1 MSLNFELMLAFRYL
15 RQNSKHPFSIMTLFS
30 VIGIAI
36 GVATLITVMSVMNGF
51 KAKLFETIL
60 GVGGHIVVYF
70 DKNINSDYNQVVEL
84 IKNIKGISN
93 AAAITENQ
101 VIIKSKANILG
112 ALAYGIAKED
122 LVRKNIIADHINRG
136 STKEFDEGV
145 IIGSRLAENLGIN
158 YGDYITLV
166 SSEELTD
173 LLDEMPKMKEYRVVA
188 TFYTEVPDYDSMLIY
203 IPLKEAQ
210 LFFNYQNNI
219 KNIEIFIN
227 DVDRAPQFA
236 KAIEEQTGM
245 QTKDWQS
252 LQNYYFNALKTE
264 RSVMFLIL
272 ALIIVVAAF
281 NIVSSLITLVQ
292 DKKSAIAIMR
302 TIGATKGSI
311 MRVFCFCG
319 FITGFIGT
327 FLGSII
333 GVVFSLNVERIRTF
347 LEYIANVQ
355 FLDPMVYFFSTLPVI
370 LLPEDVVKISLLSL
384 SLSLIA
390 TIPSAIK
397 AASTNPAEILRYE

>member
-15 RQNSKHPFSIMTLFS
+15 RQNSKFSIMTLFS
-30 VIGIAI
+30 IIGITI

-51 KAKLFETIL
+51 KAQLFETIL
-60 GVGGHIVVYF
+60 GVNGHIVVYF
-70 DKNINSDYNQVVEL
+70 DKDINSNYNQVVES
-84 IKNIKGISN
+84 IKNIDGVSN
-93 AAAITENQ
+93 ATATTENQ
-101 VIIKSKANILG
+101 VIIKSKSNISG
-112 ALAYGIAKED
+112 ALVYGIAKED
-122 LVRKNIIADHINRG
+122 LIRKNIIADHINRG
-136 STKEFDEGV
+136 SIKEFDEGI

-166 SSEELTD
+166 LSEELTD

-188 TFYTEVPDYDSMLIY
+188 TFYTEMPDYDSMLIY

-210 LFFNYQNNI
+210 LFFDYQDSI
-219 KNIEIFIN
+219 KSIEIFIN
-227 DVDRAPQFA
+227 DLDKAPQLA
-236 KAIEEQTGM
+236 KTIEEQTSM

-252 LQNYYFNALKTE
+252 LQSYYFNALKTE

-319 FITGFIGT
+319 FIIGFIGT
-327 FLGSII
+327 FLGCII
-333 GVVFSLNVERIRTF
+333 GVVFSLNIERIRIF
-347 LEYIANVQ
+347 LEHIANVQ

-370 LLPEDVVKISLLSL
+370 LLPEDVVKVSLLSL

>member
-15 RQNSKHPFSIMTLFS
+15 RQNSKFSIMTLFS
-30 VIGIAI
+30 IIGITI

-51 KAKLFETIL
+51 KAQLFETIL
-60 GVGGHIVVYF
+60 GVNGHIVVYF
-70 DKNINSDYNQVVEL
+70 DKDINSNYNQVVES
-84 IKNIKGISN
+84 IKNIDGVSN
-93 AAAITENQ
+93 ATATTENQ
-101 VIIKSKANILG
+101 VIIKSKSNISG
-112 ALAYGIAKED
+112 ALVYGIAKED
-122 LVRKNIIADHINRG
+122 LIRKNIIADHINRG
-136 STKEFDEGV
+136 SIKEFDEGI

-166 SSEELTD
+166 LSEELTD

-188 TFYTEVPDYDSMLIY
+188 TFYTEMPDYDSMLIY

-210 LFFNYQNNI
+210 LFFDYQDSI
-219 KNIEIFIN
+219 KSIEIFIN
-227 DVDRAPQFA
+227 DLDKAPQLA
-236 KAIEEQTGM
+236 KTIEEQTSM

-252 LQNYYFNALKTE
+252 LQSYYFNALKTE

-319 FITGFIGT
+319 FIIGFIGT
-327 FLGSII
+327 FLGCII
-333 GVVFSLNVERIRTF
+333 GVVFSLNVERIRIF
-347 LEYIANVQ
+347 LEHIANVQ

-370 LLPEDVVKISLLSL
+370 LLPEDVVKVSLLSL

>member
-15 RQNSKHPFSIMTLFS
+15 RQNSKNPFSIMTLFS
-30 VIGIAI
+30 IIGITI

-60 GVGGHIVVYF
+60 GVSSHIVVYF
-70 DKNINSDYNQVVEL
+70 DKNVNSDYNQVVES
-84 IKNIKGISN
+84 IKNIKGVSS
-93 AAAITENQ
+93 ATAITENQ
-101 VIIKSKANILG
+101 VIIKSKNNISG
-112 ALAYGIAKED
+112 ALVYGIAKEG
-122 LVRKNIIADHINRG
+122 LVRKNIVASHINRG
-136 STKEFDEGV
+136 SIKEFDEGI
-145 IIGSRLAENLGIN
+145 IIGSHLAKNLNVN

-166 SSEELTD
+166 LSEELAD
-173 LLDEMPKMKEYRVVA
+173 LLDEMPKMKEYRVIA
-188 TFYTEVPDYDSMLIY
+188 TFYTEMPDYDSMLIY

-210 LFFNYQNNI
+210 LFFNYQDSI
-219 KNIEIFIN
+219 KSIEIFIN
-227 DVDRAPQFA
+227 DLDKAPQLA

-245 QTKDWQS
+245 QTKDWQTIQS
-252 LQNYYFNALKTE
+252 YYFNALKTE

-311 MRVFCFCG
+311 MRIFCFCG

-327 FLGSII
+327 FLGCII
-333 GVVFSLNVERIRTF
+333 GVVFSLNIERIRIF
-347 LEYIANVQ
+347 LEHITNVQ
-355 FLDPMVYFFSTLPVI
+355 FFDPMVYFFSTLPVI